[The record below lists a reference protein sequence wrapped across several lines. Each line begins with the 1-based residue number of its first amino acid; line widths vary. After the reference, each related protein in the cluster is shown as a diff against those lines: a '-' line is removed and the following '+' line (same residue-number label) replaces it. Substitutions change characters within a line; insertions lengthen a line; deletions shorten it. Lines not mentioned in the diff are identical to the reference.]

1 MGLADF
7 LMQAYLN
14 DVERRA
20 EFGPQVPRGMLERFV
35 AERAK
40 RLTTPRPAPWDEP
53 EPAPAPAAAQSVPL
67 VAAGF
72 SR

>member
-20 EFGPQVPRGMLERFV
+20 EFGPQVPKSMLERFM
-35 AERAK
+35 AERVK
-40 RLTTPRPAPWDEP
+40 RLTTPRVAPWDVP
-53 EPAPAPAAAQSVPL
+53 EPPAPPAAPSGPVM
-67 VAAGF
+67 VAGF
-72 SR
+72 AR